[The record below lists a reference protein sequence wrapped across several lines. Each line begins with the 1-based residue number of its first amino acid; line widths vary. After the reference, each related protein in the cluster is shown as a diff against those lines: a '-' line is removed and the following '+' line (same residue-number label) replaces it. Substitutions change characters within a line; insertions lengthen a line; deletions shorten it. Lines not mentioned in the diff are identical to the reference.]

1 MDSESLRAPSAAGV
15 ALLGDAVWAAGAVT
29 PARRIA
35 VIGTCKNAGKTTALL
50 ALLAA
55 TSARGL
61 SAAVVSIGVDGEA
74 HDVFLDFAKPQI
86 WLDKGAHFVTALPF
100 ALAAGRSIAVLRQL
114 PFATAL
120 GPTVVGVVRHRC
132 AVQLSGI
139 GHRAHLHV
147 AVTELLHC
155 ADRVVIDGA
164 YHRQAA
170 AHPAVA
176 DAVVVAVGA
185 MAGPT
190 TGAAWRASMPTVRA
204 LLAPPG
210 SESGYSDA
218 ERGFHPVQAALT
230 DALIAAHPAVHRFAV
245 RDPSRI
251 LLSAAGWEQ
260 LDRRQAH
267 VEVLAAVP
275 VRAIVCNPFRADAT
289 AAGATDSS
297 TADGH
302 GFVDAVAQYLG
313 QLTVVDAPVT
323 AVEVPVIDVV
333 GGWRG
338 QQWR

>member
-1 MDSESLRAPSAAGV
+1 MDSESLCAPSAVGV
-15 ALLGDAVWAAGAVT
+15 ALLGDAVWSAGAAV

-50 ALLAA
+50 ALLAS

-61 SAAVVSIGVDGEA
+61 SAGVVSIGVDGEA
-74 HDVFLDFAKPQI
+74 HDAFLDFAKPQI

-100 ALAAGRSIAVLRQL
+100 ALAAGRSIEVLRQL

-132 AVQLSGI
+132 PLQLTGI
-139 GHRAHLHV
+139 GHRAHLQI
-147 AVTELLHC
+147 AVTELLHR

-176 DAVVVAVGA
+176 DALVVAVGA

-190 TGAAWRASMPTVRA
+190 TQAAWRASLPTVRA
-204 LLAPPG
+204 LLAPLR

-218 ERGFHPVQAALT
+218 DHSFHPVKAALT
-230 DALIAAHPAVHRFAV
+230 DALIAAHPATHRFVV
-245 RDPSRI
+245 RDSSRI
-251 LLSAAGWEQ
+251 LLTAAGWQ
-260 LDRRQAH
+260 MLDRRQAL

-275 VRAIVCNPFRADAT
+275 VRAIVGNPFRADAT

-297 TADGH
+297 TANSH

-313 QLTVVDAPVT
+313 QLTGVDM
-323 AVEVPVIDVV
+323 PVIDVV

-338 QQWR
+338 QDWR